1 VGHRLLPVI
10 VGVGLAAVGVAWL
23 FGRGPAPAPPSAGT
37 PPAEDAE
44 AERRAALRTRE
55 PEMRAF
61 CTACHAWTPPEVLPA
76 DAWAKKVYK
85 MYDLANHRLLESRKR
100 PLRTMKPE
108 EVIDWFQGLAPDRL
122 DAPPFASAGA
132 KASVAFASTTRR
144 PAEALRAPPGIA
156 DVLLEDVFEDLPGPE
171 VIACDMISGRVLWG
185 RPGEAEAPLEVVAAL
200 KAPARARAADL
211 DGDGRRDLLVADL
224 GSSMPVDDPC
234 GKVVWLRRTGE
245 RTFEARTILEGV
257 GRVADARAAD
267 LDGDGDLDVVA
278 AVFGWYTTGGARI
291 LWNRGPGADG
301 LPRFEAELL
310 EERNGAMNA
319 PLVDVDG
326 DGRVDVV
333 LLISQ
338 EHECVVVHR
347 NLGGGKFVEEEVF
360 TAPHPHFGA
369 SNLAVADVDGDG
381 DRDMVLVNGDS
392 LDDSVQWKPWQ
403 GVTYLENRGAFPFE
417 ARFLGPYY
425 GVHGVDVADLDG
437 DGDLDLVASSF
448 LPRGEGRDPGA
459 PATPG
464 IAWWEQTA
472 PGKFTARV
480 LDDGPC
486 VHASVRAGDL
496 DGDGRTDLLA
506 GTLRLDE
513 AASED
518 RPPLLRVHLLR
529 KP

>member
-1 VGHRLLPVI
+1 MGGRTPLVLGAAI
-10 VGVGLAAVGVAWL
+10 LAAGAGAWILVA
-23 FGRGPAPAPPSAGT
+23 RSPAPPPVDPS
-37 PPAEDAE
+37 PPADAE
-44 AERRAALRTRE
+44 SERRAALRTRE

-61 CTACHAWTPPEVLPA
+61 CTTCHAWTPPEVLPA
-76 DAWAKKVYK
+76 DAWAKKIYK
-85 MYDLANHRLLESRKR
+85 MYDLANHRLLESRQR

-122 DAPPFASAGA
+122 DAPPFASAGP
-132 KASVAFASTTRR
+132 KAGVAFERTVRR
-144 PAEALRAPPGIA
+144 PAAGLRAPPGIA

-185 RPGEAEAPLEVVAAL
+185 RPAETGAPLETLATL
-200 KAPARARAADL
+200 KAPARARAVDL

-224 GSSMPVDDPC
+224 GSSAPVDDPC
-234 GKVVWLRRTGE
+234 GRVVWLRRTGD
-245 RTFEARTILEGV
+245 RTFEPRTILEGV

-278 AVFGWYTTGGARI
+278 AVFGWYTTGGTRI

-301 LPRFEAELL
+301 LPRWESELL
-310 EERNGAMNA
+310 DERNGAMA
-319 PLVDVDG
+319 VPLVDVDG
-326 DGRVDVV
+326 DGLVDVV
-333 LLISQ
+333 ILISQ
-338 EHECVVVHR
+338 ENECVVAYR
-347 NLGGGKFVEEEVF
+347 NRGGGKFLEEKIF
-360 TAPHPHFGA
+360 TGPHPHFGA

-381 DRDMVLVNGDS
+381 DLDMVLVNGDS

-403 GVTYLENRGAFPFE
+403 GVTFLENRGAFPFE
-417 ARFLGPYY
+417 ARFLGSYY
-425 GVHGVDVADLDG
+425 GAHGVDVADLDG
-437 DGDLDLVASSF
+437 DGDLDIVASSF

-464 IAWWEQTA
+464 IAWWEQTS
-472 PGKFTARV
+472 PGRFTARA

-496 DGDGRTDLLA
+496 DGDGRADLLV

-518 RPPLLRVHLLR
+518 RPPLLRVLLR
-529 KP
+529 R